1 MKNMVK
7 TTLKIDGMA
16 CSMCESHV
24 NDAIRGAFVV
34 KKVKSSHTKG
44 ITEILSEEAIEET
57 ALKNCL
63 ESTGYRLV
71 EVRSEP
77 HEKKSL
83 FGR

>member
-1 MKNMVK
+1 MVK
-7 TTLKIDGMA
+7 TTLKIDGMV

-24 NDAIRGAFVV
+24 NDAIRGAFAV
-34 KKVKSSHTKG
+34 KKVKSSHAKG
-44 ITEILSEEAIEET
+44 ITEIISEEAIDET

-63 ESTGYRLV
+63 EPTGYRLV